1 MKVLYDHQIFTLQN
15 YGGISRYFCEIIRNR
30 PSDAEIKLSVAESDN
45 IYLHDY
51 FSMPSLKKKH
61 LEYSTFAK
69 GKRLIGKYHAYHFLE
84 KTGLLNTSK
93 NVNDKNCI
101 KDLKEGDYDIFHP
114 TYYDDYFSHYL
125 GQKPLVIT
133 IHDMI
138 PELFPQQFKNDN
150 QASQKKKLAQ
160 KADAIIAVSENTK
173 NDIVRILGINPSKI
187 YVIYHGG
194 PEIEKVNST
203 PIINKPY
210 FLFVGRRFGYKN
222 FYLTLHEFAE
232 VHKKYPN
239 ISLVCTGDKFENE
252 EIENIN
258 RLGLQ
263 SAIIQLSTQ
272 DDILKNLYANAL
284 ALIFPSQY
292 EGFGLPILE
301 AYAYG
306 CPVVLN
312 HASCFPEIAGNAAV
326 WFNESDSSFTL
337 QKAMETI
344 INLDNPG
351 RIGLKQCGYERLKNF
366 SWKNSSAKMFELYK
380 NIIESAR

>member
-30 PSDAEIKLSVAESDN
+30 PSNEEIKLSVVESDN
-45 IYLHDY
+45 IYLQEY
-51 FSMPSLKKKH
+51 FQMPSLKGKH
-61 LEYSTFAK
+61 LDYASFLNGNQFVGRYYTF
-69 GKRLIGKYHAYHFLE
+69 YFLE
-84 KTGLLNTSK
+84 KTQLLKTSRVI
-93 NVNDKNCI
+93 NNRACI
-101 KDLKEGDYDIFHP
+101 RDLKEKNYDIFHP
-114 TYYDDYFSHYL
+114 TYYDDYFLPFL
-125 GQKPLVIT
+125 GKKPFVLT

-138 PELFPQQFKNDN
+138 PELFPDQFKYDD
-150 QASQKKKLAQ
+150 QARQKKKLAQ

-173 NDIVRILGINPSKI
+173 NDIVRILGIDPSKI
-187 YVIYHGG
+187 HVIYHGG
-194 PEIEKVNST
+194 PKIEEASTT

-210 FLFVGRRFGYKN
+210 FLFVGRRPGYKN
-222 FYLTLHEFAE
+222 FNLTLYEFTE
-232 VHKKYPN
+232 IHKKYPD
-239 ISLVCTGDKFENE
+239 ISLVCTGDKLENE
-252 EIENIN
+252 EVEIIN
-258 RLGLQ
+258 KLGLK
-263 SAIIQLSTQ
+263 SAVIQLSAQ
-272 DDILKNLYANAL
+272 DNILKNLYANAL
-284 ALIFPSQY
+284 ALIFPSKY

-312 HASCFPEIAGNAAV
+312 HTSCFPEIAGKAAV

-366 SWKNSSAKMFELYK
+366 SWESSSKKLFEIYSSITGK
-380 NIIESAR
+380 